1 MPSAAGATA
10 IIFLT
15 DPATGR
21 STGTHKL
28 FVLRQRQL
36 PGASGAV
43 AASICTLLGLRTTM
57 RDPDRRRRKP
67 SRLTPMDMAEIY
79 GMFRSP
85 GMDEC
90 EAETKPGRSRRTAA
104 PEPVETTPVGIDA
117 FPRIGAAGP
126 GCQAATVADGRRE
139 TKIDAPRWRKCASW
153 MQGGPTNGIRKP
165 ATVRV
170 AGWRPDEGREGGNLC
185 NIHHI
190 FTASRHTNAVLYYK
204 TFNPMSS
211 RICSTFILNQ
221 AAFTCSV

>member
-1 MPSAAGATA
+1 MIRIG
-10 IIFLT
+10 
-15 DPATGR
+15 D
-21 STGTHKL
+21 GTK
-28 FVLRQRQL
+28 
-36 PGASGAV
+36 PG
-43 AASICTLLGLRTTM
+43 
-57 RDPDRRRRKP
+57 
-67 SRLTPMDMAEIY
+67 RLTPNNGQKTLDY
-79 GMFRSP
+79 RSSP
-85 GMDEC
+85 GMDERRRRRNREGRGELTRLNRWRRRWRNRC
-90 EAETKPGRSRRTAA
+90 LPPGPAQ
-104 PEPVETTPVGIDA
+104 
-117 FPRIGAAGP
+117 AGP
-126 GCQAATVADGRRE
+126 GCQAATVAEGRRE
-139 TKIDAPRWRKCASW
+139 TKTRAPRWRKCASW